1 MSTQTIKKNIIV
13 GTDSQI
19 QARSATDPT
28 GTIYLSTS
36 EPVYP
41 VTDVK
46 TSTNGTV
53 YTTVLDGSVAK
64 IDLSPYLTSH
74 QTMLYRPVNMN
85 GSEIISNTASTAV
98 NFAAGTNI
106 SLTNTPGTGTITISN
121 TASAPAL
128 ATSST
133 EGLVKL
139 GSDTVQ
145 TEAAQA
151 VSSTAD
157 RSYAVQVNSS
167 GQMVVNVPWTGG
179 GGGYLHNIVVSNT
192 GTQTH
197 YFSLI
202 FIDDVPDYT
211 EFFSLN
217 TIPAST
223 SKLYQLC
230 DKLGIIIETTPGSN
244 LSKLSPIS
252 RLGSGSEGVHALYLR
267 PTHGLYDVAI
277 QFGGDGS
284 VNASGNVNMTQAANV
299 VVKDYVV
306 AL

>member
-19 QARSATDPT
+19 QARSATDPA

-36 EPVYP
+36 EPTYP

-46 TSTNGTV
+46 TSTDGTV

-121 TASAPAL
+121 TASAPSS

-179 GGGYLHNIVVSNT
+179 SSVTLYHHTIKAYLSSANT
-192 GTQTH
+192 
-197 YFSLI
+197 YWVFE
-202 FIDDVPDYT
+202 IDSTDSTPFTTSTLDTWFTAHAYGAT
-211 EFFSLN
+211 
-217 TIPAST
+217 ST
-223 SKLYQLC
+223 SS
-230 DKLGIIIETTPGSN
+230 IENGGACPIVAFNFSN
-244 LSKLSPIS
+244 SLRINFLFKAADNGQYYSSPNM
-252 RLGSGSEGVHALYLR
+252 GPNVEGTGYYGWNRVYDAVR
-267 PTHGLYDVAI
+267 PI
-277 QFGGDGS
+277 
-284 VNASGNVNMTQAANV
+284 
-299 VVKDYVV
+299 
-306 AL
+306 

>member
-1 MSTQTIKKNIIV
+1 MSSQTIKKNIIV

-19 QARSATDPT
+19 QSRLSTDPA
-28 GTIYLSTS
+28 GTIYLSTTQP
-36 EPVYP
+36 EYP

-46 TSTNGTV
+46 TSTNGST
-53 YTTVLDGSVAK
+53 YSTVLDGSVAK

-85 GSEIISNTASTAV
+85 GSEIIGNTASTAV

-121 TASAPAL
+121 TASAPSA

-133 EGLVKL
+133 AGLIKL

-151 VSSTAD
+151 VSSTTD

-179 GGGYLHNIVVSNT
+179 GSVTLYEHRIVMTLGSTIYYFTITNTVSTAYTTSTLDTWFTTHAYSATST
-192 GTQTH
+192 GTLGVDW
-197 YFSLI
+197 FPAI
-202 FIDDVPDYT
+202 
-211 EFFSLN
+211 
-217 TIPAST
+217 TICKTGST
-223 SKLYQLC
+223 IRNSY
-230 DKLGIIIETTPGSN
+230 
-244 LSKLSPIS
+244 LSKAADN
-252 RLGSGSEGVHALYLR
+252 GQYYGAVNFNTTMSETGYYA
-267 PTHGLYDVAI
+267 PD
-277 QFGGDGS
+277 S
-284 VNASGNVNMTQAANV
+284 VIDMVFQA
-299 VVKDYVV
+299 
-306 AL
+306 